1 VHDHL
6 CRRQPDACD
15 TVAAALAGL
24 PTRCRACGTK
34 RPAAV
39 GATADGRTE
48 SKVAVVNWIEA
59 VGAIPQRPVGTH
71 SARRFAVI
79 HLLSFEGPDPYAQAG
94 GIATRIT
101 GLAEG
106 LAGYGNEVHL
116 WFVGSP
122 DLPGHESRGR
132 LHLHRWCQWIS
143 RHHPIGVYDGEHGK
157 QADYSASLPP
167 VLLETLRGQLADG
180 GTATVLAEEWQT
192 VDAVLHLDWLL
203 RLNGLRERVAVM
215 WTANNVFGFERIDWG
230 RLRQAAA
237 VATIS
242 RYMRHRML
250 PLGVDPLVVPNGLS
264 ADAFVQPD
272 PDAVTEMRR
281 RLAPRTV
288 LAKMAR
294 FDPDKNWLGAID
306 IVGELK
312 RHGLRPL
319 LLARGG
325 KEAHGQEVLDRARDL
340 GLSIGERVLPKP
352 GARGLL
358 DALDQPDDADVLFV
372 QSHVDPDA
380 RRLLFRGAHA
390 VLANSSHEPFGLVAL
405 ETMAVEGLACTGN
418 TGEDYCLPG
427 HNALAL
433 QTDDPREFAALFRA
447 LQETPRRELAIR
459 RVSSAGATSS
469 SGFSCRG

>member
-1 VHDHL
+1 MNWMDAVIATP
-6 CRRQPDACD
+6 QPSRG
-15 TVAAALAGL
+15 TV
-24 PTRCRACGTK
+24 
-34 RPAAV
+34 
-39 GATADGRTE
+39 
-48 SKVAVVNWIEA
+48 
-59 VGAIPQRPVGTH
+59 
-71 SARRFAVI
+71 SAKPFSVI

-106 LAGYGNEVHL
+106 LAGYGNEAHL

-143 RHHPIGVYDGEHGK
+143 QHHPIGVYDGENGK
-157 QADYSASLPP
+157 QMDYAASLPP
-167 VLLETLRGQLADG
+167 VLLEMLRDQLADG
-180 GTATVLAEEWQT
+180 GTATVLAEEWHT

-203 RLNGLRERVAVM
+203 RRNGLRDRVAIM

-230 RLRQAAA
+230 RLREAAA
-237 VATIS
+237 IATIS

-264 ADAFVQPD
+264 ADAFVRPD
-272 PDAVTEMRR
+272 PAAVGELRR
-281 RLAPRTV
+281 RLAPRTL

-325 KEAHGQEVLDRARDL
+325 KESHGDEVLERARTL
-340 GLSIGERVLPKP
+340 GLSIDERVLHGP
-352 GARGLL
+352 GSRGLL
-358 DALDQPDDADVLFV
+358 EAVQEPGEADVLFF
-372 QSHVDPDA
+372 QSHIDPDA

-447 LQETPRRELAIR
+447 LQATPRRELAMR
-459 RVSSAGATSS
+459 RAGLRTARQFRWRHVIERILLPRLTLLSDPAAA
-469 SGFSCRG
+469 

>member
-1 VHDHL
+1 MSWT
-6 CRRQPDACD
+6 D
-15 TVAAALAGL
+15 TGGVL
-24 PTRCRACGTK
+24 PPPARGTL
-34 RPAAV
+34 P
-39 GATADGRTE
+39 
-48 SKVAVVNWIEA
+48 
-59 VGAIPQRPVGTH
+59 
-71 SARRFAVI
+71 ARRFAVI

-106 LAGYGNEVHL
+106 LAGYGNDVHL
-116 WFVGSP
+116 WFVGAP
-122 DLPGHESRGR
+122 DLPGDETRGR

-143 RHHPIGVYDGEHGK
+143 QHHPVGVYDGEHGK
-157 QADYSASLPP
+157 QMDYAASLPP
-167 VLLETLRGQLADG
+167 VLLEMLRKQLAHG
-180 GTATVLAEEWQT
+180 GTATVLAEEWHT

-203 RLNGLRERVAVM
+203 RRHGLRDRVAVM
-215 WTANNVFGFERIDWG
+215 WTANNVFGFEHIDWG
-230 RLRQAAA
+230 RLNEAAA
-237 VATIS
+237 IATIS

-264 ADAFVQPD
+264 ADAFVRPD
-272 PDAVTEMRR
+272 VGAVAAMRS

-312 RHGLRPL
+312 RHGMRPL

-325 KEAHGQEVLDRARDL
+325 KEAHGWEVLDRARAL
-340 GLSIGERVLPKP
+340 GLSIADRSLHRP
-352 GARGLL
+352 GAEGLL
-358 DALDQPDDADVLFV
+358 DAIQGPDADVVFL

-380 RRLLFRGAHA
+380 RRLLFRGADA

-433 QTDDPREFAALFRA
+433 QTEDPREFAALFRA
-447 LQETPRRELAIR
+447 IKAAPRREAAMRREGLRTARQFRWRNVIERILLPRLELLADP
-459 RVSSAGATSS
+459 AAA
-469 SGFSCRG
+469 